1 MHDIWKVFRYLKFYP
16 WNLTA
21 NILFNMLALWMFG
34 YILENFWG
42 TRRFLC
48 FYLICGLGAGLAGCM
63 SGKKTDGNG
72 PYDMGRIGGNARMHL
87 SFFPYE
93 LQLQHTFTVASYS
106 RTTTPDVQVE
116 IEYDGY
122 VGYGEASMPPY
133 LGHTVESVC
142 AFLQKVNLEQ
152 FSDPFQMEDI
162 LTYVDGLSEGD
173 APAKA
178 AIDIALHD
186 LVGKLIGQPWW
197 RLWGLDAAKA
207 PSTTFTIGIDTP
219 EVVREKTIE
228 CADRFNILKVK
239 VGLDSDEE
247 MIRTIRSVTDLP
259 LAVDAN
265 QGWQDRQKALDEIF
279 WLKEQGVVMVEQ
291 PMAVDRIDDIAW
303 ITEHSPLPIF
313 ADESIQRLRDIPSI
327 KGAFTGINI
336 KLMKCTG
343 MREAW
348 KMLNY
353 ARAEGMR
360 VMIGCMT
367 ETSCACTAA
376 AHLSPAVDFADLDG
390 NLLISNDRFT
400 GMTVRDGRMVLPD
413 RPGLGLI
420 KL

>member
-1 MHDIWKVFRYLKFYP
+1 MKRREFIRT
-16 WNLTA
+16 TA
-21 NILFNMLALWMFG
+21 LA
-34 YILENFWG
+34 
-42 TRRFLC
+42 
-48 FYLICGLGAGLAGCM
+48 GLGAGLAGCM

-142 AFLQKVNLEQ
+142 AFLKKVNLEQ
-152 FSDPFQMEDI
+152 FSDPFQLEDI
-162 LTYVDGLSEGD
+162 LAYVDGLSEGD

-186 LVGKLIGQPWW
+186 LIGKLIGQPWW

-219 EVVREKTIE
+219 EVVREKTLE

-265 QGWQDRQKALDEIF
+265 QGWKDRRKALDEIF

-291 PMAVDRIDDIAW
+291 PMPTDRLDDIAW
-303 ITEHSPLPIF
+303 ITENSPLPIF
-313 ADESIQRLRDIPSI
+313 ADESIQRLRDIPAI

-390 NLLISNDRFT
+390 NLLISNDRFE
-400 GMTVRDGRMVLPD
+400 GMTVLDGRMVLPD

>member
-1 MHDIWKVFRYLKFYP
+1 MKRREFIRT
-16 WNLTA
+16 TA
-21 NILFNMLALWMFG
+21 LA
-34 YILENFWG
+34 
-42 TRRFLC
+42 
-48 FYLICGLGAGLAGCM
+48 GLGAGLIGCNAG
-63 SGKKTDGNG
+63 KDRAVADK
-72 PYDMGRIGGNARMHL
+72 PYDMGRIGGKARMHL

-142 AFLQKVNLEQ
+142 AFLQKVKLEQ
-152 FSDPFQMEDI
+152 FSDPFQIEDI
-162 LTYVDGLSEGD
+162 LAYVDGLSEGD

-219 EVVREKTIE
+219 EVVREKTLE

-265 QGWQDRQKALDEIF
+265 QGWTDRQKALDEIF

-291 PMAVDRIDDIAW
+291 PMAIDRLDDIAW
-303 ITEHSPLPIF
+303 ITENSPLPIF
-313 ADESIQRLRDIPSI
+313 ADESIQRLRDIPGI